1 MARGER
7 RKCKC
12 CLKLFRPDPRNRR
25 HQCYCSAPACRAA
38 SKAASQVRWLSSPEN
53 QGYFRGPI
61 RVARVRAWRRV
72 IPGIGAGPV
81 RYNIS

>member
-25 HQCYCSAPACRAA
+25 HQRYCSAPAALRNAA
-38 SKAASQVRWLSSPEN
+38 APIPAQSREFPRIQLAREAYIHEAHDRTIAAVNRPFTELL
-53 QGYFRGPI
+53 
-61 RVARVRAWRRV
+61 
-72 IPGIGAGPV
+72 
-81 RYNIS
+81 

>member
-25 HQCYCSAPACRAA
+25 HQRYCSAPACKAA
-38 SKAASQVRWLSSPEN
+38 SKAASQARWLAAPEN
-53 QGYFRGPI
+53 QTYFCLWIYMHKQNSAQQRI
-61 RVARVRAWRRV
+61 MQSR
-72 IPGIGAGPV
+72 
-81 RYNIS
+81 